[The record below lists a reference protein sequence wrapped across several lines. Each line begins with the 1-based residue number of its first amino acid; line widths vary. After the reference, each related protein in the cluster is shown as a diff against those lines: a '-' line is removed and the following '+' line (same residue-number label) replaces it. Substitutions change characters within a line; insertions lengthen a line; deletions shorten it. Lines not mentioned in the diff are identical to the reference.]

1 MRRWGDF
8 YSAGSRGNERL
19 RPGKAEP
26 GTGFKWEAEKLAD
39 AEMRIRLSIAE
50 HRQGN
55 DLGSSSLARSNLAE
69 ILVVRG
75 RWAEARE
82 ALEEPRKIAHWR
94 VTRWRKSCLGNAHR
108 CPIVCAVSGRFQEA
122 KREARVCP
130 GNEPG

>member
-1 MRRWGDF
+1 ME
-8 YSAGSRGNERL
+8 AG
-19 RPGKAEP
+19 
-26 GTGFKWEAEKLAD
+26 KLAD

-55 DLGSSSLARSNLAE
+55 DLGSLSLARSNLAE
-69 ILVVRG
+69 ILVVER

-94 VTRWRKSCLGNAHR
+94 VPVGENFASGPLTGARLYA
-108 CPIVCAVSGRFQEA
+108 ASGRFQEA